1 MKCTPPKSFCR
12 GVKNFLSSPLYAFT
26 SSLLLCPCRERP
38 DRKEKTRV
46 REGLCRFRST
56 RCTTQPDLRS
66 YAMQNTLVN
75 VTPDAT
81 TDRAP
86 ITAAGD
92 VITDTFFAPADTD
105 LIDGL
110 LGSYRLMRTKLAD
123 ISATIRSGVNSE
135 AVAYFLSGN
144 LHRERGYHVPP
155 VGKLFDLP
163 GAVASLNADFW
174 QKALSLTD
182 VYEYMP
188 NERRNDWNEQI
199 REMKA
204 PDFEENAVRATLS
217 ELLFSRQKFFSERVD
232 GIFRSL
238 SRSHVTNRPEGFS
251 KRMIIECMFDQWG
264 MCNYDRT
271 GYVDDLR
278 KVIAKFMG
286 RDATGLNTTNKIL
299 KIARGRSGEWVAI
312 DGGALRVKAFMKGTI
327 HLEIH
332 PDMAWRLNDILAFLH
347 PAAIPA
353 EHRQKPR
360 TKVKSFDLHSNLLPF
375 SVLSV
380 LGDLETERTE
390 PLKRN
395 RWEEPSPPVT
405 TNPFNRRI
413 KGDSDE
419 DKAARAEAEKVLLS
433 LGGVKMNINA
443 FTWFEFDYDPTTAL
457 EDIQLTGALPE
468 QKTHQFYPTTGKLA
482 AQLLDEADIREGET
496 CLEPS
501 AGMGGLADL
510 MPKAQTTCVEV
521 SPLHCRVLEAKGHN
535 VIEAD
540 FLAWAQTTPQRFDV
554 VVMNPPF
561 SEGRA
566 VAHLNAAAALV
577 KAGGRLAAILPAGSD
592 RKNLLPGWDCS
603 WSEPM
608 EGMFAGTGVRVVRL
622 MAYKPE

>member
-1 MKCTPPKSFCR
+1 
-12 GVKNFLSSPLYAFT
+12 
-26 SSLLLCPCRERP
+26 
-38 DRKEKTRV
+38 
-46 REGLCRFRST
+46 
-56 RCTTQPDLRS
+56 
-66 YAMQNTLVN
+66 MQNTLVN

-299 KIARGRSGEWVAI
+299 NIARGRSGEWVAI

-535 VIEAD
+535 VIETD

>member
-1 MKCTPPKSFCR
+1 
-12 GVKNFLSSPLYAFT
+12 
-26 SSLLLCPCRERP
+26 
-38 DRKEKTRV
+38 
-46 REGLCRFRST
+46 
-56 RCTTQPDLRS
+56 
-66 YAMQNTLVN
+66 MQNTLVN

-433 LGGVKMNINA
+433 LGGVKMNISA

-535 VIEAD
+535 VIETD

>member
-1 MKCTPPKSFCR
+1 
-12 GVKNFLSSPLYAFT
+12 
-26 SSLLLCPCRERP
+26 
-38 DRKEKTRV
+38 
-46 REGLCRFRST
+46 
-56 RCTTQPDLRS
+56 
-66 YAMQNTLVN
+66 MQNTLVN

-81 TDRAP
+81 ADRAP

-110 LGSYRLMRTKLAD
+110 LCSYRLMRTKLAD

-135 AVAYFLSGN
+135 AVACFLSGN

-188 NERRNDWNEQI
+188 NERRNEWNEQI

-299 KIARGRSGEWVAI
+299 KIARDRSGEWVAI

-353 EHRQKPR
+353 EHRLKPR

-380 LGDLETERTE
+380 LGDLETERTK
-390 PLKRN
+390 PLKRS
-395 RWEEPSPPVT
+395 RWEEPRPPVT

-413 KGDSDE
+413 KGYSDE

-457 EDIQLTGALPE
+457 EDIQLSGALPE

-535 VIEAD
+535 VIKAD

>member
-1 MKCTPPKSFCR
+1 
-12 GVKNFLSSPLYAFT
+12 
-26 SSLLLCPCRERP
+26 
-38 DRKEKTRV
+38 
-46 REGLCRFRST
+46 
-56 RCTTQPDLRS
+56 
-66 YAMQNTLVN
+66 MQNTLVN

-81 TDRAP
+81 ADRAP
-86 ITAAGD
+86 INAAGE
-92 VITDTFFAPADTD
+92 VISDTFFAPVETD
-105 LIDGL
+105 VIDGL
-110 LGSYRLMRTKLAD
+110 LGRYGLMYAKLKHL
-123 ISATIRSGVNSE
+123 SATIREGENDQ
-135 AVAYFLSGN
+135 AVEYFLNGN
-144 LHRERGYHVPP
+144 VHSARGFHMPP
-155 VGKLFDLP
+155 VRVVFDMP
-163 GAVASLNADFW
+163 GAVAALNADFW
-174 QKALSLTD
+174 QQALNLTD

-188 NERRNDWNEQI
+188 NDRRNEWNEQI
-199 REMKA
+199 REKKA
-204 PDFEENAVRATLS
+204 PDFEEKAVRATLS

-232 GIFRSL
+232 GIFLSL

-264 MCNYDRT
+264 MCNYERT

-299 KIARGRSGEWVAI
+299 TIARARSGEWVAI

-332 PDMAWRLNDILAFLH
+332 PDMAWRLNEILAFLH

-353 EHRQKPR
+353 EHRTKPR
-360 TKVKSFDLHSNLLPF
+360 TKHKTYELHTNLLPF

-380 LGDLETERTE
+380 LSDLQTERTE
-390 PLKRN
+390 PLQRN
-395 RWEEPSPPVT
+395 RREEPLQPVT
-405 TNPFNRRI
+405 TNPFNRRF
-413 KGDSDE
+413 KGYSDE
-419 DKAARAEAEKVLLS
+419 CQTARAEAEKVLMS
-433 LGGVKMNINA
+433 LGGVKKSINA

-457 EDIQLTGALPE
+457 EDIQLSGALPE
-468 QKTHQFYPTTGKLA
+468 QKTHQFYPTTGELA

-510 MPKAQTTCVEV
+510 MPQAHTTCVEI

-540 FLAWAQTTPQRFDV
+540 FLAWASVTDQRFDV

-577 KAGGRLAAILPAGSD
+577 KDCGRLAAILPAGSD

-603 WSEPM
+603 WSAPM

>member
-1 MKCTPPKSFCR
+1 
-12 GVKNFLSSPLYAFT
+12 
-26 SSLLLCPCRERP
+26 
-38 DRKEKTRV
+38 
-46 REGLCRFRST
+46 
-56 RCTTQPDLRS
+56 
-66 YAMQNTLVN
+66 MQNTPVN

-375 SVLSV
+375 SVLRV

-395 RWEEPSPPVT
+395 RWEEPRPPVT

-482 AQLLDEADIREGET
+482 AQLLNEADIREGET

-521 SPLHCRVLEAKGHN
+521 SPLHCRVLETKGHN

>member
-1 MKCTPPKSFCR
+1 M
-12 GVKNFLSSPLYAFT
+12 SSPLYAFT
-26 SSLLLCPCRERP
+26 SSLLLCPWRERP

-46 REGLCRFRST
+46 REGLCRSRST
-56 RCTTQPDLRS
+56 RCTTQADLRS

-92 VITDTFFAPADTD
+92 VIMDTFFAPADTD

-188 NERRNDWNEQI
+188 NERRNEWNEQI

-264 MCNYDRT
+264 MCNYERT

-299 KIARGRSGEWVAI
+299 NIARARSGEWVAI

-390 PLKRN
+390 PLKRS
-395 RWEEPSPPVT
+395 RWEEPRPPFT

-413 KGDSDE
+413 KGYSDE

-510 MPKAQTTCVEV
+510 MPKAQTTCIEV

>member
-1 MKCTPPKSFCR
+1 
-12 GVKNFLSSPLYAFT
+12 
-26 SSLLLCPCRERP
+26 
-38 DRKEKTRV
+38 
-46 REGLCRFRST
+46 
-56 RCTTQPDLRS
+56 
-66 YAMQNTLVN
+66 MQNTLVN

-353 EHRQKPR
+353 ERRQKPR

-535 VIEAD
+535 VIETD

>member
-1 MKCTPPKSFCR
+1 
-12 GVKNFLSSPLYAFT
+12 
-26 SSLLLCPCRERP
+26 
-38 DRKEKTRV
+38 
-46 REGLCRFRST
+46 
-56 RCTTQPDLRS
+56 
-66 YAMQNTLVN
+66 MQNTLVN

-110 LGSYRLMRTKLAD
+110 LGSYRLMRTKLAE

-457 EDIQLTGALPE
+457 EDIQLSGALPE
-468 QKTHQFYPTTGKLA
+468 QKTHQFYPTTGQLA

>member
-1 MKCTPPKSFCR
+1 
-12 GVKNFLSSPLYAFT
+12 
-26 SSLLLCPCRERP
+26 
-38 DRKEKTRV
+38 
-46 REGLCRFRST
+46 
-56 RCTTQPDLRS
+56 
-66 YAMQNTLVN
+66 MQNTLVN

-188 NERRNDWNEQI
+188 NERRNEWNEQI

-299 KIARGRSGEWVAI
+299 KIARDRSGEWVAI

-390 PLKRN
+390 PLKRS
-395 RWEEPSPPVT
+395 RWEEPRPPVT

-413 KGDSDE
+413 KGYSDE

-608 EGMFAGTGVRVVRL
+608 EGMFAETGVRVVRL

>member
-1 MKCTPPKSFCR
+1 
-12 GVKNFLSSPLYAFT
+12 
-26 SSLLLCPCRERP
+26 
-38 DRKEKTRV
+38 
-46 REGLCRFRST
+46 
-56 RCTTQPDLRS
+56 
-66 YAMQNTLVN
+66 MQNTLVN

-86 ITAAGD
+86 ITATGD

-535 VIEAD
+535 VIETD

>member
-1 MKCTPPKSFCR
+1 
-12 GVKNFLSSPLYAFT
+12 
-26 SSLLLCPCRERP
+26 
-38 DRKEKTRV
+38 
-46 REGLCRFRST
+46 
-56 RCTTQPDLRS
+56 
-66 YAMQNTLVN
+66 MQNTLVN

-312 DGGALRVKAFMKGTI
+312 DGGALRVKAFLKGTI

-433 LGGVKMNINA
+433 LGGVKMNISA

-535 VIEAD
+535 VIETD

>member
-1 MKCTPPKSFCR
+1 
-12 GVKNFLSSPLYAFT
+12 
-26 SSLLLCPCRERP
+26 
-38 DRKEKTRV
+38 
-46 REGLCRFRST
+46 
-56 RCTTQPDLRS
+56 
-66 YAMQNTLVN
+66 MQNTLVN

-123 ISATIRSGVNSE
+123 ISATVRSGVNSE

-188 NERRNDWNEQI
+188 NERRNEWNNQI
-199 REMKA
+199 HEMKA

-286 RDATGLNTTNKIL
+286 RDATGL
-299 KIARGRSGEWVAI
+299 
-312 DGGALRVKAFMKGTI
+312 
-327 HLEIH
+327 
-332 PDMAWRLNDILAFLH
+332 
-347 PAAIPA
+347 
-353 EHRQKPR
+353 EH
-360 TKVKSFDLHSNLLPF
+360 
-375 SVLSV
+375 
-380 LGDLETERTE
+380 
-390 PLKRN
+390 
-395 RWEEPSPPVT
+395 
-405 TNPFNRRI
+405 
-413 KGDSDE
+413 
-419 DKAARAEAEKVLLS
+419 
-433 LGGVKMNINA
+433 
-443 FTWFEFDYDPTTAL
+443 
-457 EDIQLTGALPE
+457 
-468 QKTHQFYPTTGKLA
+468 HQ
-482 AQLLDEADIREGET
+482 
-496 CLEPS
+496 
-501 AGMGGLADL
+501 
-510 MPKAQTTCVEV
+510 
-521 SPLHCRVLEAKGHN
+521 
-535 VIEAD
+535 
-540 FLAWAQTTPQRFDV
+540 
-554 VVMNPPF
+554 
-561 SEGRA
+561 
-566 VAHLNAAAALV
+566 
-577 KAGGRLAAILPAGSD
+577 
-592 RKNLLPGWDCS
+592 
-603 WSEPM
+603 
-608 EGMFAGTGVRVVRL
+608 
-622 MAYKPE
+622 

>member
-1 MKCTPPKSFCR
+1 
-12 GVKNFLSSPLYAFT
+12 
-26 SSLLLCPCRERP
+26 
-38 DRKEKTRV
+38 
-46 REGLCRFRST
+46 
-56 RCTTQPDLRS
+56 
-66 YAMQNTLVN
+66 MQNTLVN

>member
-1 MKCTPPKSFCR
+1 
-12 GVKNFLSSPLYAFT
+12 
-26 SSLLLCPCRERP
+26 
-38 DRKEKTRV
+38 
-46 REGLCRFRST
+46 
-56 RCTTQPDLRS
+56 
-66 YAMQNTLVN
+66 MQNTLVN

-110 LGSYRLMRTKLAD
+110 LGSYRLVRTKLAD

-188 NERRNDWNEQI
+188 NERRNEWNEQI

-299 KIARGRSGEWVAI
+299 KIARDRSGEWVAI

-395 RWEEPSPPVT
+395 RWEEPRPPVT

-622 MAYKPE
+622 MAYKPD

>member
-1 MKCTPPKSFCR
+1 
-12 GVKNFLSSPLYAFT
+12 
-26 SSLLLCPCRERP
+26 
-38 DRKEKTRV
+38 
-46 REGLCRFRST
+46 
-56 RCTTQPDLRS
+56 
-66 YAMQNTLVN
+66 MQNTPVN
-75 VTPDAT
+75 VTPETT

-155 VGKLFDLP
+155 AGKLFDLP

-217 ELLFSRQKFFSERVD
+217 GLLFSRQKFFSERVD

-299 KIARGRSGEWVAI
+299 KIARDRSGEWVAI

-360 TKVKSFDLHSNLLPF
+360 AKVKSFDLHSNLLPF

-390 PLKRN
+390 PLKRS
-395 RWEEPSPPVT
+395 RWEEPRPPVT

-413 KGDSDE
+413 KGYSDE

-457 EDIQLTGALPE
+457 EDIQLSGALPE

-592 RKNLLPGWDCS
+592 RKNLLQGWDCS

>member
-1 MKCTPPKSFCR
+1 
-12 GVKNFLSSPLYAFT
+12 
-26 SSLLLCPCRERP
+26 
-38 DRKEKTRV
+38 
-46 REGLCRFRST
+46 
-56 RCTTQPDLRS
+56 
-66 YAMQNTLVN
+66 MQNTLVN
-75 VTPDAT
+75 VTSDAI
-81 TDRAP
+81 TDRMP
-86 ITAAGD
+86 INTAGE
-92 VITDTFFAPADTD
+92 VISDTFFAPVETD
-105 LIDGL
+105 VIDGL
-110 LGSYRLMRTKLAD
+110 LGRYGLMYAKLKN
-123 ISATIRSGVNSE
+123 ISATVREGENADAVEYFMRGNVRNSR
-135 AVAYFLSGN
+135 
-144 LHRERGYHVPP
+144 LHMPP
-155 VGKLFDLP
+155 VRVVFDLP

-174 QKALSLTD
+174 QQALNLTD

-188 NERRNDWNEQI
+188 NDRRNEWNNQI
-199 REMKA
+199 HEMKA

-264 MCNYDRT
+264 MCNYERT

-299 KIARGRSGEWVAI
+299 NIARARSGEWVAI
-312 DGGALRVKAFMKGTI
+312 DGGALRVKAFLKGTI

-360 TKVKSFDLHSNLLPF
+360 TKIKSFDLHSNLLPF
-375 SVLSV
+375 SVLSI
-380 LGDLETERTE
+380 LSDLETERTE

-395 RWEEPSPPVT
+395 RWEEPRPPVT
-405 TNPFNRRI
+405 TNPFNRRL
-413 KGDSDE
+413 KGYSDE
-419 DKAARAEAEKVLLS
+419 NKAAREEAEKVLMS

-457 EDIQLTGALPE
+457 EDVQLSGALPD
-468 QKTHQFYPTTGKLA
+468 QKTHQFYPTTGELA
-482 AQLLDEADIREGET
+482 AQLLSEADIREGET

-510 MPKAQTTCVEV
+510 MPKTQTTCVEI

-540 FLAWAQTTPQRFDV
+540 FLQWSQMTPQRFDV
-554 VVMNPPF
+554 VVMNPPY

-566 VAHLNAAAALV
+566 IAHLNAAAALV
-577 KAGGRLAAILPAGSD
+577 KDGGRLAAILPAGSD
-592 RKNLLPGWDCS
+592 RKDLLPGWDCN
-603 WSEPM
+603 WSTPI

>member
-1 MKCTPPKSFCR
+1 
-12 GVKNFLSSPLYAFT
+12 
-26 SSLLLCPCRERP
+26 
-38 DRKEKTRV
+38 
-46 REGLCRFRST
+46 
-56 RCTTQPDLRS
+56 
-66 YAMQNTLVN
+66 MQNTLVN

-299 KIARGRSGEWVAI
+299 KIARGRSGEWAAI

-535 VIEAD
+535 VIETD

>member
-1 MKCTPPKSFCR
+1 
-12 GVKNFLSSPLYAFT
+12 
-26 SSLLLCPCRERP
+26 
-38 DRKEKTRV
+38 
-46 REGLCRFRST
+46 
-56 RCTTQPDLRS
+56 
-66 YAMQNTLVN
+66 MQNTLVN

-92 VITDTFFAPADTD
+92 VIMDTFFAPADTD

-123 ISATIRSGVNSE
+123 TSATIRSGVNSE

-188 NERRNDWNEQI
+188 NERRNEWNEQI

-299 KIARGRSGEWVAI
+299 NIARARSGEWVAI

-395 RWEEPSPPVT
+395 RWEEPRPPVT

-413 KGDSDE
+413 KG
-419 DKAARAEAEKVLLS
+419 
-433 LGGVKMNINA
+433 
-443 FTWFEFDYDPTTAL
+443 
-457 EDIQLTGALPE
+457 
-468 QKTHQFYPTTGKLA
+468 
-482 AQLLDEADIREGET
+482 
-496 CLEPS
+496 
-501 AGMGGLADL
+501 
-510 MPKAQTTCVEV
+510 
-521 SPLHCRVLEAKGHN
+521 
-535 VIEAD
+535 
-540 FLAWAQTTPQRFDV
+540 
-554 VVMNPPF
+554 
-561 SEGRA
+561 
-566 VAHLNAAAALV
+566 
-577 KAGGRLAAILPAGSD
+577 
-592 RKNLLPGWDCS
+592 
-603 WSEPM
+603 
-608 EGMFAGTGVRVVRL
+608 
-622 MAYKPE
+622 

>member
-1 MKCTPPKSFCR
+1 
-12 GVKNFLSSPLYAFT
+12 
-26 SSLLLCPCRERP
+26 
-38 DRKEKTRV
+38 
-46 REGLCRFRST
+46 
-56 RCTTQPDLRS
+56 
-66 YAMQNTLVN
+66 MQNTLVN

-81 TDRAP
+81 TDRTP
-86 ITAAGD
+86 ITAAGE
-92 VITDTFFAPADTD
+92 VISDTFFAPVETD

-110 LGSYRLMRTKLAD
+110 LGRYNFLRTKLNVL
-123 ISATIRSGVNSE
+123 SVSIRGGENHE
-135 AVAYFLSGN
+135 AVAHFLKGN
-144 LHRERGYHVPP
+144 LHGSRGYHVPP
-155 VGKLFDLP
+155 VSKLFDLP
-163 GAVASLNADFW
+163 GALASLNADFW
-174 QKALSLTD
+174 QQALSLTD

-188 NERRNDWNEQI
+188 NDRRNDWNNQI
-199 REMKA
+199 HEMKA

-251 KRMIIECMFDQWG
+251 KRMIIEYMFDQWG

-286 RDATGLNTTNKIL
+286 RDVTGLTTTNKIL
-299 KIARGRSGEWVAI
+299 NIARARSGEWVAI
-312 DGGALRVKAFMKGTI
+312 DGGALRMKAFQKGTI

-360 TKVKSFDLHSNLLPF
+360 TKQKSFELHTNLLPF
-375 SVLSV
+375 SVLGV
-380 LGDLETERTE
+380 LSDLETERTE
-390 PLKRN
+390 PRQRN
-395 RWEEPSPPVT
+395 RWEEPRPPVT
-405 TNPFNRRI
+405 TNPFNRRF
-413 KGDSDE
+413 KGYSDE
-419 DKAARAEAEKVLLS
+419 NKAARVEAEKVLMG
-433 LGGVKMNINA
+433 LGGVKKNINA

-457 EDIQLTGALPE
+457 EDIQLSGALPE
-468 QKTHQFYPTTGKLA
+468 QKTHQFYPTTGELA

-510 MPKAQTTCVEV
+510 MPQAQTTCVEI

-540 FLAWAQTTPQRFDV
+540 FLAWAQATLQRFDV
-554 VVMNPPF
+554 VVMNPPY

-566 VAHLNAAAALV
+566 VAHLNAAAVLV
-577 KAGGRLAAILPAGSD
+577 KNGGRLAAILPAGSD

-603 WSEPM
+603 WSAPM

>member
-1 MKCTPPKSFCR
+1 
-12 GVKNFLSSPLYAFT
+12 
-26 SSLLLCPCRERP
+26 
-38 DRKEKTRV
+38 
-46 REGLCRFRST
+46 
-56 RCTTQPDLRS
+56 
-66 YAMQNTLVN
+66 MQNTLVN

-535 VIEAD
+535 VIETD

>member
-1 MKCTPPKSFCR
+1 
-12 GVKNFLSSPLYAFT
+12 FT

-56 RCTTQPDLRS
+56 RCTTQQDLRS

-413 KGDSDE
+413 KGYSDE

-535 VIEAD
+535 VIETD

>member
-1 MKCTPPKSFCR
+1 
-12 GVKNFLSSPLYAFT
+12 
-26 SSLLLCPCRERP
+26 
-38 DRKEKTRV
+38 
-46 REGLCRFRST
+46 
-56 RCTTQPDLRS
+56 
-66 YAMQNTLVN
+66 MQNTLVN

-395 RWEEPSPPVT
+395 RWEEPRPPVT

-482 AQLLDEADIREGET
+482 AQLLDEAGIREGET

>member
-1 MKCTPPKSFCR
+1 
-12 GVKNFLSSPLYAFT
+12 
-26 SSLLLCPCRERP
+26 
-38 DRKEKTRV
+38 
-46 REGLCRFRST
+46 
-56 RCTTQPDLRS
+56 
-66 YAMQNTLVN
+66 MQNTLVN

-395 RWEEPSPPVT
+395 RWEEPRPPVT

-535 VIEAD
+535 VIETD